1 MKEEIIKALKWRYA
15 VKVFDPSKKVSDE
28 DLNTILEAG
37 RLSPSSIGLEPW
49 KFIVVENKDL
59 REKLRT
65 ASYDQPKVTDA
76 SYLIVIASRTD
87 HEKMSS
93 ELIERT
99 MKIQGKSEEDLIGL
113 KQMADSS
120 VSSKLGVNKINDW
133 FTYQTYIPL
142 GIMMETAALLN
153 IDTCPMEGFDPMK
166 VNELLGL
173 SSKNLTASTMLVV
186 GYRGDDSYA
195 TLPKVRREFNDVV
208 EIIK

>member
-15 VKVFDPSKKVSDE
+15 VKVFDPSKEVSEE
-28 DLNTILEAG
+28 DLNTILESG
-37 RLSPSSIGLEPW
+37 RLAPSSVGLEPW

-59 REKLRT
+59 REKIRT

-76 SYLIVIASRTD
+76 SYLIVIATRTD

-113 KQMADSS
+113 KQMADNF
-120 VSSKLGVNKINDW
+120 VSSKLGANKINDW
-133 FTYQTYIPL
+133 FTYQAYIPL
-142 GIMMETAALLN
+142 GIMMETSALLN
-153 IDTCPMEGFDPMK
+153 IDTCPMEGFDQSK
-166 VNELLGL
+166 VDEILGL
-173 SSKNLTASTMLVV
+173 SLKNLTAETILAV
-186 GYRGDDSYA
+186 GYRGDDLCA